1 MAHLTDSNGNYA
13 RKRAGVKKTA
23 LHHLKIDMTPM
34 VDLGFLLITFFVI
47 TTELSEP
54 RSMNLNM
61 PKESQIMSKLG
72 NSYALTVI
80 AGKDRHFYYHGDW
93 REAKQRNEVLSFSS
107 NLELRYIIN
116 EKLKKLEDRSVFK
129 EGREGMMLLLKP
141 TEHTSYKT
149 LVDVLDEIL
158 ITGVKKHAIVKLSSD
173 EIKWLEF
180 SR

>member
-1 MAHLTDSNGNYA
+1 MAHISEDAGHYL
-13 RKRAGVKKTA
+13 RRRAGVKKAT
-23 LHHLKIDMTPM
+23 LHPLKMDMTPM

-61 PKESQIMSKLG
+61 PRDSKVKSELG

-80 AGKDRHFYYHGDW
+80 TGKDRHFYYHGNWSDAN
-93 REAKQRNEVLSFSS
+93 EKNEVFSFSS

-116 EKLKKLEDRSVFK
+116 EKLRTLDGNAAFK
-129 EGREGMMLLLKP
+129 DGRDGMMLLLKP
-141 TEHTSYKT
+141 TDLTSYKT
-149 LVDVLDEIL
+149 LVDILDEIL
-158 ITGVKKHAIVKLSSD
+158 ITGVKKHAIVKLSPD
-173 EIKWLEF
+173 EIEWLEA